1 MTAVFATSP
10 NLALDEAVNR
20 LRAEGRSLVHLGFGE
35 SQLPVPDFLVARL
48 SAGAQR
54 NAYGPIAGAEDAREA
69 AAGYFTRRGLATGP
83 EQTVLAPGSKPILF
97 ALMAAL
103 EGSVILP
110 KPCWVTYEPQ
120 ARLAGRGVLEVP
132 IPAESG
138 GVPDPERLPEAI
150 RAHRAAGGDP
160 RILLLTLPDNPTGTY
175 PSRETVRRLCE
186 IAEEEDL
193 LIISDEIYRDILHE
207 DGASVTSPAEFV
219 PDRTVVTSGLSKSLA
234 LGGWRIGFARFP
246 DTGKGR
252 WLRSRVL
259 GVGSEIWSTLAG
271 PMQEVAVHA
280 LSEPDE
286 VVAHLSASVRLHG
299 SVAAAVHAIV
309 TEAGAVCRRPTGG
322 FYVYPDFEQARAV
335 LAAKSVTDSASLQEY
350 LIERLGVAVLGGHHL
365 GDVPRCLRFRAATSM
380 LYGET
385 PAERWAALRAPDPVA
400 LPHVA
405 AQLDTLRD
413 AFARL
418 TE

>member
-150 RAHRAAGGDP
+150 RAP
-160 RILLLTLPDNPTGTY
+160 R
-175 PSRETVRRLCE
+175 
-186 IAEEEDL
+186 
-193 LIISDEIYRDILHE
+193 
-207 DGASVTSPAEFV
+207 
-219 PDRTVVTSGLSKSLA
+219 
-234 LGGWRIGFARFP
+234 GGW
-246 DTGKGR
+246 
-252 WLRSRVL
+252 
-259 GVGSEIWSTLAG
+259 
-271 PMQEVAVHA
+271 
-280 LSEPDE
+280 
-286 VVAHLSASVRLHG
+286 
-299 SVAAAVHAIV
+299 
-309 TEAGAVCRRPTGG
+309 
-322 FYVYPDFEQARAV
+322 
-335 LAAKSVTDSASLQEY
+335 
-350 LIERLGVAVLGGHHL
+350 
-365 GDVPRCLRFRAATSM
+365 
-380 LYGET
+380 
-385 PAERWAALRAPDPVA
+385 
-400 LPHVA
+400 
-405 AQLDTLRD
+405 
-413 AFARL
+413 
-418 TE
+418 

>member
-1 MTAVFATSP
+1 M
-10 NLALDEAVNR
+10 
-20 LRAEGRSLVHLGFGE
+20 
-35 SQLPVPDFLVARL
+35 
-48 SAGAQR
+48 
-54 NAYGPIAGAEDAREA
+54 
-69 AAGYFTRRGLATGP
+69 
-83 EQTVLAPGSKPILF
+83 
-97 ALMAAL
+97 
-103 EGSVILP
+103 
-110 KPCWVTYEPQ
+110 
-120 ARLAGRGVLEVP
+120 
-132 IPAESG
+132 
-138 GVPDPERLPEAI
+138 
-150 RAHRAAGGDP
+150 
-160 RILLLTLPDNPTGTY
+160 
-175 PSRETVRRLCE
+175 RRLCE